1 MKLKQ
6 NESGFHH
13 VGLLLLVIVLTVT
26 GFVGWR
32 VYQNNS
38 GGGNPSNQSLT
49 PLDGRIV
56 NAFKDVGC
64 PQQVKPAVNK
74 SYYQG
79 PLIDSHFH
87 PPSIPDPSP
96 GDTDYLKERTFNS
109 LGVNITMSEIVC
121 MFKNDGSTPRNI
133 LSFFPVWPNIY
144 ELQLQV
150 VKQTLEKYPGMFV
163 PFINPP
169 DSDNSVNGSQTVD
182 AEQLDKMLSVYP
194 GLFAGYGEIGLY
206 GREGGA
212 RPLPPDSPRL
222 QEIYKVLRKHKIKR
236 VFFHLGEGTKDS
248 FERVLRANRDISFI
262 FHGDQL
268 ITQRQNGTQD
278 ISQVEAI
285 VKNNPN
291 VAYGIDELFGDVF
304 LLNEKGNKQ
313 QVLKHFSDYGPLLD
327 KDKATWKGF
336 IERYPDQVMWD
347 TDRGT
352 YLWVMDLDVGRA
364 LVSYARAFIATLD
377 PNVQEKYAYKNAERI
392 LTDQ

>member
-1 MKLKQ
+1 MKYKR
-6 NESGFHH
+6 NDDGFHH
-13 VGLLLLVIVLTVT
+13 VGLVLLVFVLTVV

-38 GGGNPSNQSLT
+38 ISQPDKSSS
-49 PLDGRIV
+49 PLDERIV
-56 NAFKDVGC
+56 NAFKDVDC
-64 PQQVKPAVNK
+64 PQKAKPAIDK

-87 PPSIPDPSP
+87 PPSIPDPSL
-96 GDTDYLKERTFNS
+96 GDTEYLQERTFTS
-109 LGVNITMSEIVC
+109 LGVNITMSEVAC
-121 MFKNDGSTPRNI
+121 MFRNDGTTPRNI

-144 ELQLQV
+144 KLQLQV
-150 VKQTLEKYPGMFV
+150 VRQAVEKFPGMFI

-182 AEQLDKMLSVYP
+182 AEELDKMLSVYP
-194 GLFAGYGEIGLY
+194 NLFAGYGEIGLY
-206 GREGGA
+206 GHKGGA

-222 QEIYKVLRKHKIKR
+222 QEIYKTLRKHNIKR
-236 VFFHLGEGTKDS
+236 VFLHLGEGMKDS
-248 FERVLRANRDISFI
+248 FERALKANRDISFI

-268 ITQRQNGTQD
+268 ITQRQDGTQD

-291 VAYGIDELFGDVF
+291 VVYGIDELCGDVF
-304 LLNEKGNKQ
+304 LQNEKGKKQ
-313 QVLKHFSDYGPLLD
+313 KVLKHFSDYEPLLE
-327 KDKATWKGF
+327 KDKATWKAF
-336 IERYPDQVMWD
+336 IERYPNQVMWD

-352 YLWVMDLDVGRA
+352 YLWAMDLDVGRA

-377 PNVQEKYAYKNAERI
+377 QSVQEKYAYKNAERI
-392 LTDQ
+392 LADQ